1 MARLCLLVLT
11 ATMFGDGHG
20 PSVTRVVVKEGNDA
34 TLPCSLSTRQNI
46 TSELFDWK
54 KDGQK
59 EVFLYAGGET
69 YSNGR
74 MGQDAQFTNRV
85 SHFPEE
91 LSHGNSSI
99 IIRDAE
105 VADSGSYTCDFPHL
119 EQKSYIWLVVNRDPQ
134 RPTLTDRSGEVRGAA
149 PRPYVTIVNVTE
161 KEAVLQCEV
170 LRASPKPKVKW
181 QSSDGNV
188 LPAEEPHV
196 SERGGRYDVTLL
208 TTVTK
213 TTTNRFR
220 CVATQEDI
228 GHVTHAEITVTF
240 CESTCGDSAHRWS
253 PVGICVGLVIGVVL
267 TLGVEGLVL
276 ALHGVPKCITRRFN
290 KGSPEQRNGVP
301 RENGSAAVPLQP

>member
-1 MARLCLLVLT
+1 MIRIMRKLFSSVSLLNVH
-11 ATMFGDGHG
+11 AN
-20 PSVTRVVVKEGNDA
+20 VTRVVVKEGNDA

-119 EQKSYIWLVVNRDPQ
+119 EQKSYIWLVVSEYIIISFGFQ
-134 RPTLTDRSGEVRGAA
+134 TL
-149 PRPYVTIVNVTE
+149 I
-161 KEAVLQCEV
+161 
-170 LRASPKPKVKW
+170 SPKAWFNSFSLSCKFS
-181 QSSDGNV
+181 Q
-188 LPAEEPHV
+188 
-196 SERGGRYDVTLL
+196 
-208 TTVTK
+208 
-213 TTTNRFR
+213 F
-220 CVATQEDI
+220 
-228 GHVTHAEITVTF
+228 
-240 CESTCGDSAHRWS
+240 SA
-253 PVGICVGLVIGVVL
+253 
-267 TLGVEGLVL
+267 
-276 ALHGVPKCITRRFN
+276 
-290 KGSPEQRNGVP
+290 
-301 RENGSAAVPLQP
+301 